1 MTQEASFSSRYEVS
15 ELVKVDLTGRDL
27 ITTQDWS
34 IDELQATLKLAKDFK
49 SKYHR
54 GRIPHLLAN
63 KTFFMLFYAP
73 STRTRAAFEAGMT
86 YLGGH
91 AQYIDVSTTRLGAGE
106 AAKDVAKM
114 YEKYGQGLGVRILD
128 SAIDYVYG
136 AGISVVREYAQYC
149 DAPVINMACCTY
161 HPTQGLADLMTLQ
174 ECLGNVRKKKYVIMW
189 AYAKSF
195 RGRCSIQEEALI
207 MPRFGMDVVL
217 THPPGFEIDP
227 RIVEQAK
234 SNAQTSGVEFH
245 VTDDLKSALE
255 GANAV
260 FPRNWA
266 SNELLTVG
274 ASKFGKERELRLHE
288 KYRDWMLTR
297 ELLDRMDRKAI
308 VTHVL
313 PVLRGE
319 EATDEVLDG
328 PHSVIYPQAE
338 NGMHA
343 KMAVLALTM
352 GRKRK

>member
-1 MTQEASFSSRYEVS
+1 VNLS
-15 ELVKVDLTGRDL
+15 GRDL

-34 IDELQATLKLAKDFK
+34 PEELQATLKLAKDLK
-49 SKYHR
+49 TKYHR
-54 GRIPHLLAN
+54 GTIPPLLKD

-91 AQYIDVSTTRLGAGE
+91 AQYIDVSTTRLGSGE

-114 YEKYGQGLGVRILD
+114 YEKYGHGLGVRILD

-136 AGISVVREYAQYC
+136 AGISVVREYAKYA
-149 DAPVINMACCTY
+149 DIPVINMACCTY
-161 HPTQGLADLMTLQ
+161 HPTQGLADLMTVQ
-174 ECLGNVRKKKYVIMW
+174 ESFSNVKNKKYVIMW

-195 RGRCSIQEEALI
+195 WGRCSIQEEALL

-217 THPPGFEIDP
+217 AHPPGFEIDP

-234 SNAQTSGVEFH
+234 SNAQASGGEFE
-245 VTDDLKSALE
+245 VAGDLKSALD
-255 GANAV
+255 GAHAV

-266 SNELLTVG
+266 SNGLLTVG
-274 ASKFGKERELRLHE
+274 ASKFGKEEEIRLHE
-288 KYRDWMLTR
+288 QYRDWMLTK

-308 VTHVL
+308 ITHVL

-352 GRKRK
+352 GKKQK

>member
-1 MTQEASFSSRYEVS
+1 MSKV
-15 ELVKVDLTGRDL
+15 ELAGRDL

-34 IDELQATLKLAKDFK
+34 NEEITATLRLARDLKM
-49 SKYHR
+49 KYKR
-54 GRIPHLLAN
+54 NRIPPLLRN

-91 AQYIDVSTTRLGAGE
+91 SQYIDVSTTRLGAGE

-114 YEKYGQGLGVRILD
+114 YEKYGHGLGIRILD

-136 AGISVVREYAQYC
+136 AGVAMVREYAKYSEV
-149 DAPVINMACCTY
+149 PVINMACCTY
-161 HPTQGLADLMTLQ
+161 HPTQGLADLMTVQ
-174 ECLGNVRKKKYVIMW
+174 EELGKLKGKKYVIMW
-189 AYAKSF
+189 GYSKSF

-217 THPPGFEIDP
+217 AHPPGFELDP
-227 RIVEQAK
+227 NIVDTAK
-234 SNAQTSGVEFH
+234 SNAQATGAHFE
-245 VTDDLKSALE
+245 VTNDLDSALE
-255 GANAV
+255 GAHAV

-266 SNELLTVG
+266 SNSLLTVG
-274 ASKFGKERELRLHE
+274 ASKFGKDRESELHE
-288 KYRDWMLTR
+288 KYHNWTLNE
-297 ELLDRMDRKAI
+297 ELLDKMDRKAI
-308 VTHVL
+308 ITHVL

-319 EATDEVLDG
+319 EATDDVLDG

-338 NGMHA
+338 NGLFT

-352 GRKRK
+352 GRKTRRH

>member
-1 MTQEASFSSRYEVS
+1 MPVS
-15 ELVKVDLTGRDL
+15 CWANKVPKVDLSGRDL

-34 IDELQATLKLAKDFK
+34 IDELQATLKLAGKLK
-49 SKYHR
+49 SQYHR
-54 GRIPHLLAN
+54 GKVQPLLPN

-91 AQYIDVSTTRLGAGE
+91 AQYIDVSTTRLGSGE
-106 AAKDVAKM
+106 APKDVAKM
-114 YEKYGQGLGVRILD
+114 YEKYGHGLGIRILD

-136 AGISVVREYAQYC
+136 AGISVVREYARHA
-149 DAPVINMACCTY
+149 DIPVINMACCTY
-161 HPTQGLADLMTLQ
+161 HPTQGLADLMTTQ
-174 ECLGNVRKKKYVIMW
+174 EELGKVHGKKYVIMW
-189 AYAKSF
+189 SYARSF

-217 THPPGFEIDP
+217 AHPPGFEIDP
-227 RIVEQAK
+227 EIIQQAEE
-234 SNAQTSGVEFH
+234 NARASGGTFQ
-245 VTDDLKSALE
+245 VTNDLNPALE

-266 SNELLTVG
+266 SNALLTIG
-274 ASKFGKERELRLHE
+274 ATKFGKEREFELHE
-288 KYRDWMLTR
+288 KHRDWTLNER
-297 ELLDRMDRKAI
+297 RLDKMDKHAI

-319 EATDEVLDG
+319 EATDEVMDG

-338 NGMHA
+338 NGMYT
-343 KMAVLALTM
+343 KMAVMAATM
-352 GRKRK
+352 GRKRKK

>member
-1 MTQEASFSSRYEVS
+1 M
-15 ELVKVDLTGRDL
+15 LKVDLSGKDL

-34 IDELQATLKLAKDFK
+34 LDELRATLKVARELKAK
-49 SKYHR
+49 YRR
-54 GRIPHLLAN
+54 GRVPHLLRD

-91 AQYIDVSTTRLGAGE
+91 AQYIDVSTTRLGSGE
-106 AAKDVAKM
+106 APKDVAKM
-114 YEKYGQGLGVRILD
+114 YEKYGQGLGIRILD

-136 AGISVVREYAQYC
+136 AGVSVVREYAEH
-149 DAPVINMACCTY
+149 AEIPVINMACCTY
-161 HPTQGLADLMTLQ
+161 HPTQGLADLMTVQ
-174 ECLGNVRKKKYVIMW
+174 DSLGKVQGKKYVIMW
-189 AYAKSF
+189 GYAKSF

-217 THPPGFEIDP
+217 AHPPGFEIDP
-227 RIVEQAK
+227 KIVETAK
-234 SNAQTSGVEFH
+234 SNATQAGGSFQVSN
-245 VTDDLKSALE
+245 DLKSAIE

-266 SNELLTVG
+266 SHELLEVG
-274 ASKFGKERELRLHE
+274 ASKFGKEREMELHE
-288 KYRDWMLTR
+288 KYRDWTFNQD
-297 ELLDRMDRKAI
+297 LLDRMDRKAI

-319 EATDEVLDG
+319 EATDQVMDG

-338 NGMHA
+338 NGMYT
-343 KMAVLALTM
+343 KMAVLAVTM
-352 GRKRK
+352 GRRKK

>member
-1 MTQEASFSSRYEVS
+1 MS
-15 ELVKVDLTGRDL
+15 KVDLAGKDL

-34 IDELQATLKLAKDFK
+34 IEELEATLKLARELKT
-49 SKYHR
+49 KYRR
-54 GRIPHLLAN
+54 GRIAPTLRN

-91 AQYIDVSTTRLGAGE
+91 AQYIDVSTTRLGSGE
-106 AAKDVAKM
+106 EAKDVAKM
-114 YEKYGQGLGVRILD
+114 YEKYGHGLGIRILD

-136 AGISVVREYAQYC
+136 AGVSVVREYARH
-149 DAPVINMACCTY
+149 AEIPVINMACCTY
-161 HPTQGLADLMTLQ
+161 HPTQGLADLMTVQ
-174 ECLGNVRKKKYVIMW
+174 EELGRVTSKKYVIMW
-189 AYAKSF
+189 SYAKSF

-217 THPPGFEIDP
+217 AHPPGFEIDP
-227 RIVEQAK
+227 KIVEQAK
-234 SNAQTSGVEFH
+234 SNALESGGGFEVSN
-245 VTDDLKSALE
+245 DLNSAVE
-255 GANAV
+255 GAQAV

-266 SNELLTVG
+266 TSELLSVG
-274 ASKFGKERELRLHE
+274 ASRFGKEREIELHE
-288 KYRDWMLTR
+288 KYRNWTLNR
-297 ELLDRMDRKAI
+297 ELLERMDRKAI

-319 EATDEVLDG
+319 EATDEVMDG

-338 NGMHA
+338 NGMYT

-352 GRKRK
+352 GKKRK